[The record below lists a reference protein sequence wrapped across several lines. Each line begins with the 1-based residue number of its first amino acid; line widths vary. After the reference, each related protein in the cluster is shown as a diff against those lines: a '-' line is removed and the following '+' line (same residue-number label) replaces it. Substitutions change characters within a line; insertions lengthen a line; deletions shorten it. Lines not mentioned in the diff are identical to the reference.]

1 MIGAIERGASS
12 AVPIIPLVVVVEELL
27 HWIVLLLSLP
37 ILVVD
42 IIRGQFLSA
51 RRTRVVFFQP
61 RHNALIVKHML
72 ARQLIKQIIVL
83 KLVKA
88 HLTVFLAH

>member
-1 MIGAIERGASS
+1 MIGAIERAASS
-12 AVPIIPLVVVVEELL
+12 PVPIVALVVVVEELL

-51 RRTRVVFFQP
+51 RRTRVVFFKP
-61 RHNALIVKHML
+61 RHDALLVKHVL
-72 ARQLIKQIIVL
+72 ARQLK
-83 KLVKA
+83 K
-88 HLTVFLAH
+88 